1 MEEIA
6 DLNFVK
12 ENITKGNRTLTKRE
26 FRYKPI
32 KDASMYW
39 PGEVPLDQVK
49 DSPVCGFDGK
59 CPEDN
64 SNKGRLSICN
74 KPVELLEVATTID
87 VLCEDL

>member
-6 DLNFVK
+6 DLNFVNK
-12 ENITKGNRTLTKRE
+12 NITKGNRTLTIRE

-32 KDASMYW
+32 KGAPMYW

-59 CPEDN
+59 CPEDD
-64 SNKGRLSICN
+64 SNKGRLNICN
-74 KPVELLEVATTID
+74 KAMELLEIENAIE